1 MKIENIIK
9 SLTDLY
15 KGKEFVRL
23 SKYGRVHGI
32 VDKIDAIDA
41 FIMDEESTKIL
52 ISLKDK
58 TTSTTPTQERTQLK
72 YTASRP
78 IFQVISTNR
87 IRYNFDECY
96 FINETL

>member
-1 MKIENIIK
+1 MNIQNIIK

-15 KGKEFVRL
+15 KGKEFVRV

-32 VDKIDAIDA
+32 VDRIDTIDV
-41 FIMDEESTKIL
+41 FIMDEDTTKAL

-58 TTSTTPTQERTQLK
+58 TTSINPNQEKTQLK

-78 IFQVISTNR
+78 KFQVISTNG
-87 IRYNFDECY
+87 IRYNFDDCY
-96 FINETL
+96 FINKIL

>member
-1 MKIENIIK
+1 MNIQNIIK

-23 SKYGRVHGI
+23 SKYGWRVHGT
-32 VDKIDAIDA
+32 VDRIDALDT

-58 TTSTTPTQERTQLK
+58 PTSDPDQERTQLK

-78 IFQVISTNR
+78 KFQVISTNG
-87 IRYNFDECY
+87 IHYNFDECY